1 MSNIFNELR
10 IDILRDTGVKIT
22 DEAYFDRAVV
32 AYGYKNLTGYLWDH
46 FVDDSNDDLQVKYT
60 LNFEDLVEF
69 YLLDRN
75 LQMQLEFMLR
85 TFEDGFRQDLA
96 EGTLFAL
103 GNKFKLAARNNE
115 EVDASEWAFFE
126 KEYRTKDGR
135 LITREAMVEELEKVK
150 ANHLDPFGEQNEAS
164 IWMITKEISFASVCD
179 FFLLLPEETRQ
190 KLLDQLFKKKIDTET
205 FIDWVKPIS
214 YFYRRYNSSYSIL
227 GSKWNNKYLYSLLL
241 KQLSDLRSRELI
253 LSKEKDIKNILDKYI
268 QKQPLERKFLHANF
282 ATLYQ

>member
-1 MSNIFNELR
+1 MSNIFNQLR

-22 DEAYFDRAVV
+22 DEAYFDRAIA

-46 FVDDSNDDLQVKYT
+46 FVDESNDDLQVKYP

-75 LQMQLEFMLR
+75 LQMQLQFMLR

-103 GNKFKLAARNNE
+103 GNKFKLATKGE
-115 EVDASEWAFFE
+115 EVDTSEWAFFE
-126 KEYRTKDGR
+126 NEYRTKDGR
-135 LITREAMVEELEKVK
+135 LITREAMIEELEKAK

-164 IWMITKEISFASVCD
+164 IWMIIKEVSFASVCEC
-179 FFLLLPEETRQ
+179 FLLLPEETRQ
-190 KLLDQLFKKKIDTET
+190 KLLDQVFKKKIDTET
-205 FIDWVKPIS
+205 FIEWVKPIS
-214 YFYRRYNSSYSIL
+214 YFYRRYNCAYPIL
-227 GSKWNNKYLYSLLL
+227 GHKWNNEYLYTLVL
-241 KQLSDLRSRELI
+241 KQLHDLRGGELI

-268 QKQPLERKFLHANF
+268 QKQPLEREFLHANF
-282 ATLYQ
+282 ATLY